1 MRNKSLRFPVTFLL
15 LFGAWLFFTS
25 SLNVQELVAGVLVS
39 LVIAYITKD
48 FLFHKK
54 PARVLNPVRWA
65 RFVAYFFVWLWL
77 EIVANFDVAYRILTG
92 RINPAIVN
100 VHSKFKSDVGRTMIG
115 NSITLTPG
123 TLVVDI
129 DGQDLYVHWINV
141 ASQDVEAR
149 TREIASKFEP
159 MLRRIFE

>member
-1 MRNKSLRFPVTFLL
+1 MRNKTLKFPVTFLL

-25 SLNVQELVAGVLVS
+25 SLNIQELIVGVLVS

-65 RFVAYFFVWLWL
+65 RFIAYFFVWLWL

-100 VHSKFKSDVGRTMIG
+100 VHSKFKSDVGKAMIG

-123 TLVVDI
+123 TLTI
-129 DGQDLYVHWINV
+129 RAGENMGIHWIAYDKKKQV
-141 ASQDVEAR
+141 GKQ
-149 TREIASKFEP
+149 FEKYG
-159 MLRRIFE
+159 LGVTE